1 MVHAKFQHRSSQ
13 CLYSG
18 SVQGKRLLRKNFEID
33 SMDILPI
40 CTLIL
45 GFVKGK
51 KFFNLKQDMSL
62 CSHFQYVFT
71 KNIFENSSIL
81 FVDTVD

>member
-1 MVHAKFQHRSSQ
+1 MAILEAIGFYTVVRPKILSNLKILSLSMVHAKFQHRYFQ

-18 SVQGKRLLRKNFEID
+18 SVQGKRLLRNIFEMD

-45 GFVKGK
+45 GVFKGK
-51 KFFNLKQDMSL
+51 NFF
-62 CSHFQYVFT
+62 T
-71 KNIFENSSIL
+71 
-81 FVDTVD
+81 

>member
-1 MVHAKFQHRSSQ
+1 MRILEAVGFFTVVHPKILSNLKILSLSMIHAKFQHRSYQ

-18 SVQGKRLLRKNFEID
+18 SVQGKRLLRNFFEID

-51 KFFNLKQDMSL
+51 NFL
-62 CSHFQYVFT
+62 T
-71 KNIFENSSIL
+71 
-81 FVDTVD
+81 

>member
-1 MVHAKFQHRSSQ
+1 MGILEAMGFYTVVRPKTLSNLKILSLSMIHAKFQHRSFQ

-18 SVQGKRLLRKNFEID
+18 SVQGKRLLRNIFEID

-51 KFFNLKQDMSL
+51 NFF
-62 CSHFQYVFT
+62 T
-71 KNIFENSSIL
+71 
-81 FVDTVD
+81 

>member
-1 MVHAKFQHRSSQ
+1 MGILETMEFYTVVHPKILSNLKILSLSMIHAKFQHRSYQ

-18 SVQGKRLLRKNFEID
+18 SVQGKRLLRKIFEID

-45 GFVKGK
+45 GFVKDK
-51 KFFNLKQDMSL
+51 
-62 CSHFQYVFT
+62 
-71 KNIFENSSIL
+71 IFL
-81 FVDTVD
+81 T

>member
-1 MVHAKFQHRSSQ
+1 MGISEAMGFYTVVHPKILSNLKILSLCMIHAKFQHRSSQ

-18 SVQGKRLLRKNFEID
+18 SVQGKRLLRKIFEID

-45 GFVKGK
+45 
-51 KFFNLKQDMSL
+51 
-62 CSHFQYVFT
+62 
-71 KNIFENSSIL
+71 
-81 FVDTVD
+81 